1 MSLWIVLRR
10 EKAIFPVQPVSEA
23 ASSESRKNSEYDLGK
38 SKKRHGS
45 VLNLTEEEFQALEGK
60 WGK

>member
-10 EKAIFPVQPVSEA
+10 EKAIFPCSARISGA
-23 ASSESRKNSEYDLGK
+23 ANSESGESEYDLGK
-38 SKKRHGS
+38 EQKRHGS